1 MIVKE
6 EGQLQFW
13 HIFAHP
19 GVLNKQNECSLLI
32 HVLLLVPRPFS
43 VAVTWHAPW
52 WLSSYNAFWVLL
64 NPKALYK
71 NKTIGL
77 IFLMKRA
84 RHREVLQSDTTN
96 KGGKRIQDRSKYH
109 PVSLNLDWIRIQNH
123 KNKKPVHKTT
133 GNLYSTS
140 LNDSYLTE
148 SKRVPFLLPLEC
160 LIITLN
166 NFIYES

>member
-1 MIVKE
+1 MISVALGETCSNFGFTWETPCSFLLPTFIFFLLNSGFKTKWINNVIVKG

-19 GVLNKQNECSLLI
+19 GVLNKQNKCSLLI
-32 HVLLLVPRPFS
+32 HVLLLVSRPFS
-43 VAVTWHAPW
+43 ALVTWYAPC
-52 WLSSYNAFWVLL
+52 WLSSYNAFWILL

-96 KGGKRIQDRSKYH
+96 KGGKRI
-109 PVSLNLDWIRIQNH
+109 
-123 KNKKPVHKTT
+123 
-133 GNLYSTS
+133 
-140 LNDSYLTE
+140 
-148 SKRVPFLLPLEC
+148 
-160 LIITLN
+160 
-166 NFIYES
+166 